1 MLKTWEVIKAII
13 NIRNISKKNINCLNI
28 NDTEEK
34 DPAILSDSFNKFF
47 TTIAQKIESKIV
59 PTNKNYTDYLTNP
72 SENTFFLRPTSPNET
87 EDIIKT
93 LSVGKSLGPN
103 SIPTKLLKQF
113 SKSISIPLSNLINLS
128 FKNGVFPNALKLANV
143 IPVFKKGGYL
153 QCNNYRPISETSNVS
168 KITEK

>member
-1 MLKTWEVIKAII
+1 M
-13 NIRNISKKNINCLNI
+13 
-28 NDTEEK
+28 
-34 DPAILSDSFNKFF
+34 
-47 TTIAQKIESKIV
+47 

-113 SKSISIPLSNLINLS
+113 SKSISIRLSNLINLS
-128 FKNGVFPNALKLANV
+128 FRNGVFPNALKFASV
-143 IPVFKKGGYL
+143 IPVLKKEIIY
-153 QCNNYRPISETSNVS
+153 NVT
-168 KITEK
+168 ITGLSR